1 MTNRVAAHYCGE
13 DDLAQVIA
21 ARLQNAGKDLDALTT
36 ADLAT
41 VDEFHI
47 RGRKATLDLAE
58 RMNLRPDCEVL
69 DIGSGL
75 DGAAR
80 ALAET
85 YGCHVTGVDLT
96 PAFCQAAETLS
107 GWLDETGSGRNGHSL
122 RGRDETGSGLLRGR
136 NGVNETG
143 SVLFTRRDE
152 TGPVPGGGV
161 GAVGRWPAAATAT
174 SLA

>member
-47 RGRKATLDLAE
+47 RGRKARLDLAE

-122 RGRDETGSGLLRGR
+122 RGRDETGSGLFTRTKRGQR
-136 NGVNETG
+136 NGVRT
-143 SVLFTRRDE
+143 LYATRRN
-152 TGPVPGGGV
+152 GSRPGWWCRSCG
-161 GAVGRWPAAATAT
+161 
-174 SLA
+174 